1 MNFAAILILACFL
14 SWILHPL
21 AIRVSQ
27 AFNIVDNPYRDKIHK
42 NPTPVLGGPAI
53 GLAILLAVIAANI
66 FGLFD
71 WSRTT
76 TGIFVGGT
84 LILLVGLIDDRL
96 GMTATLKMAGQCLA
110 AGLFVIFADVHIG
123 IFNVLIE
130 FGFSIFFIVA
140 MMNSF
145 NILDNMDA
153 VTGSMSFAAGTAF
166 LAVAIL
172 SGDTMLAVLAAALV
186 GAVIG
191 FLRHNMPRAKIFMG
205 DSGAMLLGYLFG
217 AMTVIYLAENRSYYL
232 LATPFLILSYP
243 IFDISLVSLSRLR
256 ETRSLAVAAPD
267 SSPYRL
273 VRWTF
278 SVRTAFVVILFLNLI
293 LGAMGTATFILSD
306 SQISVLLI
314 LISGLALSAL
324 GVHLYRNF
332 LYFLERTVAFIL
344 DLFSINLSFYL
355 IYSLKYKWGL
365 LAYDVYVAYSEM
377 IAPALWI
384 SIFWVIFFS
393 VMGIYEIRAD
403 RRFWQYVVAI
413 MKIVGAGILCFLIL
427 NIFYEGSIVVSPLPI
442 FLYAILLI
450 ILNIVLKYGLFLVVR
465 AIHRKPESQ
474 PRVALFVHESFTAT
488 SAFIATI
495 KRDFRL
501 DGYVCRK
508 RLEGGLAG
516 LEYLGEPVCLNEILR
531 SRRIETVLI
540 AWPDNDYSDLSQYLR
555 ASYFLENQFIVA
567 GEPQPLFKGLKIER
581 LYRGDYYRVSMELM
595 RTWEW
600 IIKRGIDICLSA
612 VLLILSSPVFLYKF
626 IGAKLGGYPF
636 LVRVPFFGRDGREKT
651 FADFHRSQEIDDT
664 EFALRPGLP
673 ALIAVF
679 NGDLSFVGTVPL
691 APAQYQKDSVTIP
704 GFWRRKLI
712 KPGLT
717 GPAHHAGRDRY
728 FEKELEYI
736 SHMSILLDIW
746 WIFLGSLWLF
756 NLIQGKKKNARFEVH
771 PG

>member
-1 MNFAAILILACFL
+1 MNITAILILACFL

-53 GLAILLAVIAANI
+53 GLAILLSVLAANTL
-66 FGLFD
+66 GLFA
-71 WSRTT
+71 WSRTV
-76 TGIFVGGT
+76 TGILVGGT
-84 LILLVGLIDDRL
+84 LIMLVGLIDDRL
-96 GMTATLKMAGQCLA
+96 GMTATLKMAGQFLA
-110 AGLFVIFADVHIG
+110 AGLFVVFADVHIG

-130 FGFSIFFIVA
+130 FGFSIFFIMA

-172 SGDTMLAVLAAALV
+172 SGDTMLSVIAAALV

-191 FLRHNMPRAKIFMG
+191 FMRYNMPRAKIFMG

-217 AMTVIYLAENRSYYL
+217 AMTVIYLAENRSFYF

-278 SVRTAFVVILFLNLI
+278 SAKTAFIVILVLNLI
-293 LGAMGTATFILSD
+293 LGAMGTAAFILSD

-332 LYFLERTVAFIL
+332 LYFIERTAAFIL

-355 IYSLKYKWGL
+355 IYSLKYRWGVL
-365 LAYDVYVAYSEM
+365 SYDVYVAYSEM

-384 SIFWVIFFS
+384 SVFWVIFFS

-403 RRFWQYVVAI
+403 RRFRQYIAAI
-413 MKIVGAGILCFLIL
+413 VKIVGAGIVCFLVL
-427 NIFYEGSIVVSPLPI
+427 NLFYEGSIVVSPLPI
-442 FLYAILLI
+442 FLYAGLLILLNI
-450 ILNIVLKYGLFLVVR
+450 ILKYGLFLVVR

-474 PRVALFVHESFTAT
+474 PRVALFVHESMIVPDGL
-488 SAFIATI
+488 IATLR
-495 KRDFRL
+495 RDFRL

-508 RLEGGLAG
+508 RLDGDLAG

-531 SRRIETVLI
+531 SRRIEKVVI
-540 AWPDNDYSDLSQYLR
+540 AWPETDYSDFSQYLR

-567 GEPQPLFKGLKIER
+567 GAPPPLFKGLKVER
-581 LYRGDYYRVSMELM
+581 LYRGGYYRISMEFM

-600 IIKRGIDICLSA
+600 IVKRGMDICLSA
-612 VLLILSSPVFLYKF
+612 ALLILSSPVFLAKF
-626 IGAKLGGYPF
+626 VGSKLGGYPF

-651 FADFHRSQEIDDT
+651 FADFGGRRENDDDD
-664 EFALRPGLP
+664 FVLRPGLP

-679 NGDLSFVGTVPL
+679 NGDLSFVGTLPL
-691 APAQYQKDSVTIP
+691 TPAQYQKDSVVIP

-717 GPAHHAGRDRY
+717 GPAHHAGREKY
-728 FEKELEYI
+728 FDKELDYM

-746 WIFLGSLWLF
+746 WILTGLLSLI
-756 NLIQGKKKNARFEVH
+756 NLIQGKKKDARFEVH